1 MKRIRRFDES
11 EQIDI
16 SPERTAEIIEDLK
29 DMVATLGDK
38 KKLADSLISELDA
51 YKNKSDRG
59 NDQIDDTIAAL
70 QVIAKELESAADKA
84 DTAIG
89 NLDSYG
95 EEGRKYLYTENK

>member
-1 MKRIRRFDES
+1 MKRIRRFNES

-16 SPERTAEIIEDLK
+16 SPERTSEIIDDLK
-29 DMVATLGDK
+29 DMVATLADK
-38 KKLADSLISELDA
+38 KKLAESLISELDA

-70 QVIAKELESAADKA
+70 QIIAKDLETASEKT

-89 NLDSYG
+89 NLESYG
-95 EEGRKYLYTENK
+95 EEGRKYLYSENK

>member
-29 DMVATLGDK
+29 DMAATLGDK

-70 QVIAKELESAADKA
+70 QVIAKELESATDKA

>member
-1 MKRIRRFDES
+1 MKRIMRFNES

-16 SPERTAEIIEDLK
+16 SPERTAEIIDDLK
-29 DMVATLGDK
+29 DLVATLGEK

-70 QVIAKELESAADKA
+70 QVISKDLETSADKT

-89 NLDSYG
+89 NLESYG
-95 EEGRKYLYTENK
+95 EEGRKYLYSENK